1 MMNTNLLSST
11 LLFLKFLSS
20 PVPQGRTPIHFA
32 LHSVLDSDVL
42 DHELFN
48 KYGSMKMKGLIM

>member
-11 LLFLKFLSS
+11 LFLKFLSS

-32 LHSVLDSDVL
+32 LHSILESDVL

-48 KYGSMKMKGLIM
+48 KYGSMKMKGFLM